1 MDIRVHSS
9 PLWREWMR
17 EKHSD
22 RMISGAESGATIAE
36 ARSILFRKELD
47 RLYDEFPGLNPKGKA
62 G

>member
-1 MDIRVHSS
+1 
-9 PLWREWMR
+9 MR

-22 RMISGAESGATIAE
+22 RMIPGAESGSTIAE

-47 RLYDEFPGLNPKGKA
+47 RLYDEFPGLNPKGNA